1 MIPRLLWSTCIL
13 MTASLLSACGQAPI
27 PTESPAEA
35 TAQAQQARRLAT
47 QMAQSVQAT
56 FEYQEQAATAT
67 AQAIQDLLSGKDQ
80 WQTVLYETFDNNLN
94 DWPTGEDQEASLAR
108 ILWTLDQGRYRWQ
121 AQAIQGFVWWAYP
134 EMEQAGDFYLAV
146 DVHQVDGPPSGEA
159 GLIFRLNDLDEYYLY
174 EIDAQGNFAVFIRQ
188 QDAWETLYDWSESTA
203 ILADAPNRLAL
214 VAEGSQLFFFI
225 NERLVASLIDERLTS
240 GKAGLLIGLSDEGE
254 RGVWEFD
261 NFELRPLPGS

>member
-1 MIPRLLWSTCIL
+1 MIHRLLWMACIL
-13 MTASLLSACGQAPI
+13 ITASLLSACGQAPT
-27 PTESPAEA
+27 PTGSPAEA

-67 AQAIQDLLSGKDQ
+67 AEAIQGLLAGKNQ
-80 WQTVLYETFDNNLN
+80 WETVLSETFENNLN

-146 DVHQVDGPPSGEA
+146 DVQQVDGPLSGEA
-159 GLIFRLNDLDEYYLY
+159 GLIFRLNELDEYYLY
-174 EIDAQGNFAVFIRQ
+174 EIDAQGNFAVFIRL
-188 QDAWETLYDWSESTA
+188 QDGWETLYDWSESKA
-203 ILADAPNRLAL
+203 ILADSPNRLAI
-214 VAEGSQLFFFI
+214 VARGSQLFFFI
-225 NERLVASLIDERLTS
+225 NEQLVASLTDERLTS
-240 GKAGLLIGLSDEGE
+240 GKAGVLIGLSNEGD

-261 NFELRPLPGS
+261 NFELRRLPGS